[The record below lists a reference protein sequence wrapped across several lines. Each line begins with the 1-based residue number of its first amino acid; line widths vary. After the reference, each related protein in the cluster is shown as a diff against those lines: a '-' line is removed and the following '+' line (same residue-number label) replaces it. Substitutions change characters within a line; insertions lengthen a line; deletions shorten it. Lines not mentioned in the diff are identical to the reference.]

1 MMEIQK
7 LSDDFLE
14 NFFISHDEI
23 DESLYYFLI
32 DSSHFEGVENFC
44 IEFPFVGGKQ
54 LNLYESFSENLQENG
69 ALLYA
74 FTAEECLKN
83 IKLIKK
89 VKSLG
94 GLNFIN
100 SYFEIEEIQSHL
112 EDLMEI
118 RQPNGKSALFRFQD
132 NFAFHA
138 TLSALNELKWKK
150 ILSFKINY
158 WIWQNVDN
166 SFHRLSNTLVN
177 RAKLT
182 TLSFS
187 EQEFEKIN
195 LNLKPMRLMPLLIA
209 YDENLKELYFYQLH
223 EIATNLLEKSCE
235 QQLVSFEDE
244 ILFSTLYHQ
253 FGEYLLGDGPFKKAL
268 LKTQDMNISF
278 QKATDEIDLN
288 ELDHWYKQYQKA

>member
-94 GLNFIN
+94 GLNFFN
-100 SYFEIEEIQSHL
+100 SYFEIKEIQSHL

-118 RQPNGKSALFRFQD
+118 RQPNGKSALFHFQD

-268 LKTQDMNISF
+268 LKTQDMNISL

-288 ELDHWYKQYQKA
+288 ELDHWYKQFK